1 MHTSHVVKVVSR
13 FHCSFS
19 FYSWTSGIVSVTF
32 QGTVFLF
39 IYLHKYR
46 LMNVLF
52 VLSLESF
59 D

>member
-13 FHCSFS
+13 FFL
-19 FYSWTSGIVSVTF
+19 SWTSVIVSLTF

>member
-13 FHCSFS
+13 FHCSFH
-19 FYSWTSGIVSVTF
+19 FIMDIWNRIRDFSGDDVP
-32 QGTVFLF
+32 F